1 MRQKGRY
8 RSPLEDNVVKP
19 QVKGQTKK
27 TEKLLYGCRA
37 IQVRGKMNK
46 KLVCAVIAA
55 VVVIGLT
62 AGCVEEEPAET
73 PTPELTPT
81 PEMTHPEE
89 TSTPTSAPTAT
100 PAMAAAIS
108 CDMCHK
114 RVATVELAAH
124 VEGGQSCMGTSL
136 GSCHSAEKYGGPD
149 ADVHTVHPP
158 EVTCRQ
164 CHIVDGELVVPET
177 GTFSSCEMC
186 HGYPNP
192 LDPSEG
198 RLVEIHLDRGR
209 DCQVCHVGEI
219 SEVHGRVM

>member
-1 MRQKGRY
+1 MAAR
-8 RSPLEDNVVKP
+8 
-19 QVKGQTKK
+19 
-27 TEKLLYGCRA
+27 LYKYE
-37 IQVRGKMNK
+37 VKMNK
-46 KLVCAVIAA
+46 KLVGAVIAA

-62 AGCVEEEPAET
+62 AGCVEEPA
-73 PTPELTPT
+73 PDVTPT
-81 PEMTHPEE
+81 PEMTPTPEV
-89 TSTPTSAPTAT
+89 TPTPVPTAT
-100 PAMAAAIS
+100 PAMAAAVS

-124 VEGGQSCMGTSL
+124 IEGGKSCMGTSL